1 MGIGEELKNLNK
13 LLSFFSELVY
23 FKTHIKFLFYNYPKK
38 KQFNKILFST
48 I

>member
-13 LLSFFSELVY
+13 LLSNDFVY